1 MRAPRYYSLRRLA
14 PYQGTA
20 QVVELP
26 GFRAMSVDG
35 ESWRVQFLNLRS
47 RLSGNAIW
55 REDGR
60 GNLIETDHTRAVIEA
75 LRARP
80 ALPFPLG
87 DTLELWLLD
96 AQERLPLA
104 LLASALPERS
114 PPPRLV
120 AVRWASSL
128 EGDDGFFAPSLGG
141 DRARATCIP
150 HRDVLDR
157 CVQRA
162 AGARA
167 QAQWFRRADDRSGVG
182 LATHGLDRS
191 LVARDLGPMA
201 FPELLLRDHWDS
213 EREREL
219 VADYH
224 AWHAPYLLTHTTLT
238 DPTRDRLEQAACR
251 QAQRLYGVRR
261 LLPKVLNEDRVR
273 VALVEAVIRGTA

>member
-1 MRAPRYYSLRRLA
+1 MARARYYSLRRLS

-26 GFRAMSVDG
+26 RFRAMSVDG
-35 ESWRVQFLNLRS
+35 ESWRVQFLNLRA

-55 REDGR
+55 REDGS
-60 GNLIETDHTRAVIEA
+60 GNLIETEQTRAIIEA

-80 ALPFPLG
+80 PLPFPLA
-87 DTLELWLLD
+87 DSLELWLLD
-96 AQERLPLA
+96 AHARRPLA

-114 PPPRLV
+114 PPRLA

-128 EGDDGFFAPSLGG
+128 EGQDGFYAPSLGG
-141 DRARATCIP
+141 ESTRPTCIP

-162 AGARA
+162 AGPRM
-167 QAQWFRRADDRSGVG
+167 QAQWFRRGDDRSGIG

-191 LVARDLGPMA
+191 LSARRLAAAD
-201 FPELLLRDHWDS
+201 FPELLLRENWGSDQ
-213 EREREL
+213 ERDL

-224 AWHAPYLLTHTTLT
+224 SWHAPQLLTHTTLS
-238 DPTRDRLEQAACR
+238 DGTRGRLELSACR
-251 QAQRLYGVRR
+251 QARKLYRIR
-261 LLPKVLNEDRVR
+261 HLLPKVLNEERVR
-273 VALVEAVIRGTA
+273 VALVEALIRGNA

>member
-1 MRAPRYYSLRRLA
+1 MRYYSLRRLA

-20 QVVELP
+20 QVVELR

-35 ESWRVQFLNLRS
+35 ESWRVQFLNRRA

-75 LRARP
+75 LRSRP
-80 ALPFPLG
+80 ALPFPLA

-96 AQERLPLA
+96 AQERRPLA

-114 PPPRLV
+114 PPRLA
-120 AVRWASSL
+120 AVRWAASL

-141 DRARATCIP
+141 EGVRSTCIP

-162 AGARA
+162 AGPRA
-167 QAQWFRRADDRSGVG
+167 QAQWFRRTDDRSGVG

-191 LVARDLGPMA
+191 LTARRLGVSQ
-201 FPELLLRDHWDS
+201 FPELLLREDWDS
-213 EREREL
+213 DREREL

-224 AWHAPYLLTHTTLT
+224 AWHAPHLLTHTTLT
-238 DPTRDRLEQAACR
+238 DRTRDRLEHAACR
-251 QAQRLYGVRR
+251 QARKLYGVRR

-273 VALVEAVIRGTA
+273 VALVEAVIRGTG

>member
-1 MRAPRYYSLRRLA
+1 MPAARYYSLRRLS

-35 ESWRVQFLNLRS
+35 ESWRVQFLKLRS
-47 RLSGNAIW
+47 RLSGNAVW

-60 GNLIETDHTRAVIEA
+60 GNLIETEHTRAIIEA

-96 AQERLPLA
+96 ARADRPLA
-104 LLASALPERS
+104 LLASALPDRT
-114 PPPRLV
+114 PPRYA

-128 EGDDGFFAPSLGG
+128 EGDDDFFAPSLAGEG
-141 DRARATCIP
+141 ARASFIA

-162 AGARA
+162 AGPRAR
-167 QAQWFRRADDRSGVG
+167 AQWFRRADDRSGAG
-182 LATHGLDRS
+182 LPTHGLERALAPRRLPAAD
-191 LVARDLGPMA
+191 
-201 FPELLLRDHWDS
+201 FPELLLHEEWDS
-213 EREREL
+213 ERERGL

-224 AWHAPYLLTHTTLT
+224 AWHAPNLLTHTGLS
-238 DPTRDRLEQAACR
+238 DGMRDRLERAACR
-251 QAQRLYGVRR
+251 QARKLYRVRR
-261 LLPKVLNEDRVR
+261 LLPKVLNEERIR
-273 VALVEAVIRGTA
+273 VALVEAVLRGA

>member
-1 MRAPRYYSLRRLA
+1 MAEARYYSLRRLS

-20 QVVELP
+20 QVAELP

-35 ESWRVQFLNLRS
+35 ESWRVQFLNMRA

-60 GNLIETDHTRAVIEA
+60 GNLIETEHTRAIIEA

-80 ALPFPLG
+80 PLPFRLA
-87 DTLELWLLD
+87 DSLELWLLD
-96 AQERLPLA
+96 GREQRPLA

-114 PPPRLV
+114 PPRIA

-128 EGDDGFFAPSLGG
+128 EGNDGFFAPSLAGEG
-141 DRARATCIP
+141 SHASFIP

-167 QAQWFRRADDRSGVG
+167 QAQWFRRADDRSGTG
-182 LATHGLDRS
+182 LPTQGLDRS
-191 LVARDLGPMA
+191 LAARRLGA
-201 FPELLLRDHWDS
+201 AEFPELLLREDWDRED
-213 EREREL
+213 ERNL

-224 AWHAPYLLTHTTLT
+224 AWHAPHLLTHTTLS
-238 DPTRDRLEQAACR
+238 DGVRERLEDAACGQVR
-251 QAQRLYGVRR
+251 KLYRVRR
-261 LLPKVLNEDRVR
+261 LLPKVLNEERVR
-273 VALVEAVIRGTA
+273 VALVEALIRGAS